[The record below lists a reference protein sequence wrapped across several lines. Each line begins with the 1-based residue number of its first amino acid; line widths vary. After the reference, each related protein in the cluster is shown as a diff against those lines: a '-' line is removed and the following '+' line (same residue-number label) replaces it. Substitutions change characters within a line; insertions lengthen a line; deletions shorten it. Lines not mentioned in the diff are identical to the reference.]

1 MKLTDREKIAHL
13 YRRFSF
19 GGSIA
24 EIEEGVSIGVDKTI
38 QKLIDYDT
46 VPSNYS
52 VHPYEFAWKEKEEAE
67 VGIWRFRLWWVLGM
81 VASKRPLQ
89 EKLTLFWHSH
99 FAVSDAKVE
108 NACLMLEY
116 LQDIH
121 KRANGKF
128 ADLTKSMAK
137 SPAMMRYL
145 DMERA
150 FKGRPNEN
158 FAREVMELFTMGI
171 GNYTEK
177 DIQEAARALTGWGM
191 MDTYWEGGKDNT
203 ERLMTLYRD
212 KRPAGAF
219 CLFPAMRDSGEKTIL
234 GTTKDFDGDS
244 LIDFLCA
251 RPETANHITKKLWEF
266 FAYPDPEPEVQKR
279 LSDTFVKSGGDVK
292 KVLFAIARSP
302 EFFSD
307 KCVMKHYK
315 SPADYVVGVARQM
328 GLGDSLLEIRG
339 KDANPSKPINKTVVD
354 QIGAIGYYMGQ
365 QGLNLCYPEDV
376 SGWKWGK
383 AWISPATMT
392 YRMQFHGLMIW
403 NDKGPWIATERT
415 MELMAAAGPK
425 TPLEARDRFKQ
436 IFDLKLSESADAAL
450 LKLFT
455 DNGAESYKNKGQW
468 AGVLYNGL
476 RMLSASPDMHVC

>member
-1 MKLTDREKIAHL
+1 MLTDREKIAHL

-19 GGSIA
+19 GGSIS
-24 EIEEGVSIGVDKTI
+24 EIDEGVSLGLEKTI
-38 QKLIDYDT
+38 QKLVDYDS
-46 VPSNYS
+46 VPSNFS
-52 VHPYEFAWKEKEEAE
+52 VHPYEFAWKDKEEAE

-81 VASKRPLQ
+81 AASKRPLQ

-116 LQDIH
+116 LQDIRS
-121 KRANGKF
+121 RANGKF

-150 FKGRPNEN
+150 FRGRPNEN

-171 GNYTEK
+171 GNYGER

-191 MDTYWEGGKDNT
+191 MDTFWEGGKDQT

-219 CLFPAMRDSGEKTIL
+219 CLFPAMRDSGPKTIL
-234 GTTKDFDGDS
+234 GVTKDFDGES
-244 LIDFLCA
+244 LVDFLCA
-251 RPETANHITKKLWEF
+251 RPETAKFITKKLWEF
-266 FAYPDPEPEVQKR
+266 FAYPDPEPKVQQRLAEV
-279 LSDTFVKSGGDVK
+279 FIKSGGDIK
-292 KVLFAIARSP
+292 KVMFAIARSP
-302 EFFSD
+302 EFYSE
-307 KCVMKHYK
+307 KCVRKHYK
-315 SPADYVVGVARQM
+315 SPADFVVGVTRQM
-328 GLGDSLLEIRG
+328 ELGEPLLQLRG
-339 KDANPSKPINKTVVD
+339 KEANPSKPINKVLVD
-354 QIGAIGYYMGQ
+354 QVAAMTYYMYQ
-365 QGLNLCYPEDV
+365 QGLNLCYPDDV

-383 AWISPATMT
+383 AWISPATMPH
-392 YRMQFHGLMIW
+392 RMQFHGLMIW
-403 NDKGPWIATERT
+403 NDKGPWVAPETT
-415 MELMAAAGPK
+415 MNLMAKVAPK
-425 TPLEARDRFKQ
+425 TPEQARDQFKN
-436 IFDLKLSESADAAL
+436 IFDVRLSENADAAL

-455 DNGAESYKNKGQW
+455 DNGAESYKNKAQW

-476 RMLSASPDMHVC
+476 RILAAAPEMHVC